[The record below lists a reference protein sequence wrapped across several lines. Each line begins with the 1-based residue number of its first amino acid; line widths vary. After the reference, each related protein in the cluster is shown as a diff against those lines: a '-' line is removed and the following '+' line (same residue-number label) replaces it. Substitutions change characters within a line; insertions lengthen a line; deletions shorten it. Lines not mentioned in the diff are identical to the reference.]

1 MDIGSIVSVI
11 GNVIKTAV
19 DLTPG
24 VIKTVEDAA
33 PFAELIWDHLVNK
46 KVITQSDL
54 NDLDAKLAALS
65 ARIQAELPPEQADD
79 I

>member
-1 MDIGSIVSVI
+1 MDIASIVGII
-11 GNVIKTAV
+11 GSVIKTAV

-46 KVITQSDL
+46 KVITQADL
-54 NDLDAKLAALS
+54 DSLDAKLAALS
-65 ARIQAELPPEQADD
+65 ARIQAELAPEKPDD
-79 I
+79 V